1 MGRQLGMKISNMTLC
16 LGISLILLASSRAQ
30 MFSDEAKMINENQT
44 YTVRGVI
51 NVVHLPIPDG
61 DQHGS
66 EQGLVTGGYF
76 FLFTP
81 ELYTLNGRE
90 IDENGEDKPVQIKDQ
105 QIFQLAPDEHQVAKI
120 EAAVTKPV
128 ELEVQPF
135 IRHTMSHHTPVLFR
149 VSSVKVIE
157 GAVKEWGKRG
167 KKQGKR

>member
-1 MGRQLGMKISNMTLC
+1 MKISNMTLC

-30 MFSDEAKMINENQT
+30 IFSDEEKMINENQT

-81 ELYTLNGRE
+81 ERYTLNGK
-90 IDENGEDKPVQIKDQ
+90 DFEDKPVQIKDQ
-105 QIFQLAPDEHQVAKI
+105 QIFNLAPEEHQVAKI

-128 ELEVQPF
+128 ELEVEPF
-135 IRHTMSHHTPVLFR
+135 SANTGYHHTPVMFM

-157 GAVKEWGKRG
+157 GAVKESGKRG